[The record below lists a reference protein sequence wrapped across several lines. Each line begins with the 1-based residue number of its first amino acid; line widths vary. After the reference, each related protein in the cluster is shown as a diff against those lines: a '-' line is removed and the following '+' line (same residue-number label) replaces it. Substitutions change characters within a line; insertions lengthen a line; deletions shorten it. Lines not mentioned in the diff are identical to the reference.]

1 MKKFWIDDLV
11 EAVKK
16 EFANV
21 VKLDVV
27 EVRKSKEERAE
38 DYVIEFAVLEDPIGR
53 RFVISHEWTPEEGHS
68 FEVTLNWFDEKHEI
82 GISLSRPTW
91 HDSIGTDAAILWVW
105 AGRIAHMMLNDEVLR
120 FVDAHIRKLVE
131 GSDDSGVKADV

>member
-11 EAVKK
+11 EAVQK

-21 VKLDVV
+21 VKLEVV

-38 DYVIEFAVLEDPIGR
+38 DYIIEFAVLEDPLGR
-53 RFVISHEWTPEEGHS
+53 RLKVSHRWEPEEGHS
-68 FEVTLNWFDEKHEI
+68 FEVTFSWFDEKHEI

-91 HDSIGTDAAILWVW
+91 HDDIATDAAILWVW

-131 GSDDSGVKADV
+131 GSDEVKADV